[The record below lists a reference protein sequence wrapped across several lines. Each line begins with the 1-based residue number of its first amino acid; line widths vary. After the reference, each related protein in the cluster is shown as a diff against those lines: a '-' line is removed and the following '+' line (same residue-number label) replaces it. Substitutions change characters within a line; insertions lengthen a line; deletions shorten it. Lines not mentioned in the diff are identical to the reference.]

1 MNRTTFLNKMK
12 AEIAERFDEAAP
24 ILDILDPKLK
34 FVFKMSLTD
43 DINFRQYSQ
52 TKEGRFKLITDS
64 ETLKVLVEESVKYI
78 KDGKVDSEALFRHT
92 SEIKARAMERA
103 YKRAEKLESIFE
115 EDEEMQDLRVS
126 LREMKDAV
134 IKSCL
139 LLSDNGGDRES
150 LEQLVDILFDKL
162 LEGKNF
168 NDNTLFTKEEYEAL
182 MAEIWEKM
190 LVLYKRLQDAKKAKR
205 DQQENEPEKE

>member
-150 LEQLVDILFDKL
+150 LEQLVDILFDKFLML
-162 LEGKNF
+162 LLLLAK
-168 NDNTLFTKEEYEAL
+168 
-182 MAEIWEKM
+182 
-190 LVLYKRLQDAKKAKR
+190 LQ
-205 DQQENEPEKE
+205 